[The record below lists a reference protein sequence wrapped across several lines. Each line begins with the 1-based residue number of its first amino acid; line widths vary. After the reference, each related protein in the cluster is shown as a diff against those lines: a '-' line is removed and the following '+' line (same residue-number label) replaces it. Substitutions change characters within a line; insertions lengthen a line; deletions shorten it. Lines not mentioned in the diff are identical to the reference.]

1 MQYSYKDN
9 CVVVDDDFAGYS
21 DKCFNL
27 PNKYKQ
33 YIDSI
38 IVPNGMIKDRL
49 EKMSVDI
56 LETFESIGAT
66 SISLLCVLKGGFK
79 FASDLG
85 EKIQSSAVMRGK
97 NISLFLD
104 FIVASTYENDVVGHE
119 TQFYPCSNFT
129 SFQDKDVLIVEDLVD
144 SGTTLNKLVAL
155 IKSFKPRS
163 VFVACLLVKRRNN
176 CSGFQPDFVGFE
188 VPNRFIVGYA
198 IDYNNFFRDI
208 PHICSINDEAKRTF
222 AISLKAA
229 KEINL

>member
-1 MQYSYKDN
+1 MQYSYRDN
-9 CVVVDDDFAGYS
+9 CVVFDDDFVGYS
-21 DKCFNL
+21 DKCFNV

-56 LETFESIGAT
+56 LETFESNGAT
-66 SISLLCVLKGGFK
+66 SINLLCVLKGGFK

-85 EKIQSSAVMRGK
+85 EKIQSCAVTRGR
-97 NISLFLD
+97 NISIFMD

-144 SGTTLNKLVAL
+144 TGTTLNKLIAF

-163 VFVACLLVKRRNN
+163 VFVACLLVKRRND
-176 CSGFQPDFVGFE
+176 CPGFE
-188 VPNRFIVGYA
+188 PDCKFSFNCLLILNYSHHFFIYFVL
-198 IDYNNFFRDI
+198 
-208 PHICSINDEAKRTF
+208 TF
-222 AISLKAA
+222 LFYYQEVYRLLVHKVIS
-229 KEINL
+229 N

>member
-1 MQYSYKDN
+1 MQYSYRDN
-9 CVVVDDDFAGYS
+9 CVVFDDDFVGYS
-21 DKCFNL
+21 DKCFNV

-56 LETFESIGAT
+56 LETFESNGAT
-66 SISLLCVLKGGFK
+66 SINLLCVLKGGFK

-85 EKIQSSAVMRGK
+85 EKIQSCAVTRGR
-97 NISLFLD
+97 NISIFMD

-144 SGTTLNKLVAL
+144 TGTTLNKLIAF
-155 IKSFKPRS
+155 IKSFNPRS
-163 VFVACLLVKRRNN
+163 VFVACLLVKRRND
-176 CSGFQPDFVGFE
+176 CPGFQPDFVGFE

-229 KEINL
+229 K

>member
-1 MQYSYKDN
+1 MQYSYRDN
-9 CVVVDDDFAGYS
+9 CVVFDDDFVGYS
-21 DKCFNL
+21 DKCFNV

-56 LETFESIGAT
+56 LETFESNGAT
-66 SISLLCVLKGGFK
+66 SINLLCVLKGGFK

-85 EKIQSSAVMRGK
+85 EKIQSCAVTRGR
-97 NISLFLD
+97 NISIFMD

-144 SGTTLNKLVAL
+144 TGTTLNKLIAF

-163 VFVACLLVKRRNN
+163 VFVACLLVKRRND
-176 CSGFQPDFVGFE
+176 CPGFE
-188 VPNRFIVGYA
+188 PDCNYCWSF
-198 IDYNNFFRDI
+198 NI
-208 PHICSINDEAKRTF
+208 PSTILPETSKQSI
-222 AISLKAA
+222 IHSYHV
-229 KEINL
+229 I